1 MTRMILIGLVILAAG
16 NGHAQTYVKVSDE
29 KIGIVETIEKGEE
42 WTVAEL
48 EHEIAG
54 CVNDLN
60 RIEDMKTPIADR
72 MKTLQKHLDQC
83 VTLGVTK
90 PIEDKPVEPVEP
102 IEDING

>member
-1 MTRMILIGLVILAAG
+1 MTKMILIGMVAMLVIAEG
-16 NGHAQTYVKVSDE
+16 VYAQTYIKVSDE
-29 KIGIVETIEKGEE
+29 KIGVVETIERGEE

-90 PIEDKPVEPVEP
+90 PKPEPIVEPVE
-102 IEDING
+102 